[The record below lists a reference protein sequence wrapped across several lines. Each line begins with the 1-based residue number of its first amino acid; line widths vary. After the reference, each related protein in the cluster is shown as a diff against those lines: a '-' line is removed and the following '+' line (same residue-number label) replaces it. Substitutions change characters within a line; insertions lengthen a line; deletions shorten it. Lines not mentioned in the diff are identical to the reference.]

1 MKKEL
6 NLQESL
12 NRMKNIIG
20 LPINESN
27 LYEDDLSE
35 IDWEGD
41 FSDVK
46 KSCMPLPQLIEY
58 LNDLI
63 RNRDLSTKDRK
74 KFPTS
79 LPFIHAKTRL
89 LGADS
94 EYNDGTVKGNFETAD
109 VETFIKRMTEP
120 PHNVINFSS
129 KMLKTGGF
137 NDFVYKT
144 GLPAFRGL
152 AYDIQ
157 NKKFVIINTC
167 PGAGTCRQGCYALSG
182 RFIQYPASYDS
193 MTRRLNYLLNFPKEY
208 EERLYTELKDKCIY
222 HKALKGY
229 KFRVMFRWNDSGD
242 FFTEKY
248 VKMAENVI
256 NRLKQEGY
264 NIISAAHTKIASVA
278 QDSELDSTSFS
289 ADANKRELSKINPEN
304 QKLSVRF
311 PSSEFKDL
319 DLDRIDD
326 LEILKERVAE
336 YYDIPNIDDILS
348 YDDMMSTKDMG
359 VKKYYVI
366 ITPNDGDDAV
376 YRSDVKKIIH
386 TEH

>member
-1 MKKEL
+1 
-6 NLQESL
+6 
-12 NRMKNIIG
+12 
-20 LPINESN
+20 
-27 LYEDDLSE
+27 
-35 IDWEGD
+35 
-41 FSDVK
+41 
-46 KSCMPLPQLIEY
+46 
-58 LNDLI
+58 
-63 RNRDLSTKDRK
+63 
-74 KFPTS
+74 
-79 LPFIHAKTRL
+79 
-89 LGADS
+89 
-94 EYNDGTVKGNFETAD
+94 
-109 VETFIKRMTEP
+109 
-120 PHNVINFSS
+120 
-129 KMLKTGGF
+129 
-137 NDFVYKT
+137 
-144 GLPAFRGL
+144 
-152 AYDIQ
+152 
-157 NKKFVIINTC
+157 
-167 PGAGTCRQGCYALSG
+167 
-182 RFIQYPASYDS
+182 

>member
-27 LYEDDLSE
+27 LYEDDLFE

-94 EYNDGTVKGNFETAD
+94 EYDDGTVKGNFETAD

>member
-20 LPINESN
+20 LPINEGD
-27 LYEDDLSE
+27 LYEDDLFE

-94 EYNDGTVKGNFETAD
+94 EYDDGTVKGNFETAD